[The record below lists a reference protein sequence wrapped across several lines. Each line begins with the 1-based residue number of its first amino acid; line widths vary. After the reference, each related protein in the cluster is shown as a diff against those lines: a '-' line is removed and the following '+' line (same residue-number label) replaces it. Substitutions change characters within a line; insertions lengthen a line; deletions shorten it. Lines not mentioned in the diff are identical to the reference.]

1 MKRLIL
7 ALPLLI
13 ALSHAATAQTTGP
26 AVAQPNGEISTAA
39 GVINDDTRAII
50 AGKFAIPLSH
60 SFGAQID
67 ASQIVGEGTDRG
79 GFGGHVFYRD
89 PQKYLL
95 GMTGMWSRISSED
108 LYRAGPEAELYI
120 KDVSFR
126 VSGGWQHGFD
136 ETTGYGNA
144 KVTYYPMDNL
154 SLAVRGEAFSSVR
167 SAGVEVEY
175 QPSEKPFTVFA
186 TGGDSNNSDGT
197 YLAGL
202 RFTFGAPGTSLK
214 QRHREYDP
222 VNIVDSFNMNEGA
235 SAIGKYSQPAAQICV
250 PDYCGAPGGD
260 PACCIAQ

>member
-1 MKRLIL
+1 MKHLLFIAPLLL
-7 ALPLLI
+7 ALPQA
-13 ALSHAATAQTTGP
+13 ALAQTTGP

-39 GVINDDTRAII
+39 GVINNDTRAII
-50 AGKFAIPLSH
+50 AGKVAVPLSH

-67 ASQIVGEGTDRG
+67 GSQIVGEGTDRG
-79 GFGGHVFYRD
+79 GLAGHVFYRD

-95 GMTGMWSRISSED
+95 GLTTMWSRISSED
-108 LYRAGPEAELYI
+108 LYRAGPEAELYL
-120 KDVSFR
+120 KDVTFR

-154 SLAVRGEAFSSVR
+154 ALAVRGEAFSSVR

-186 TGGDSNNSDGT
+186 TGGDSNNADGLF
-197 YLAGL
+197 LAGL

-214 QRHREYDP
+214 ERHRQYDP
-222 VNIVDSFNMNEGA
+222 VNIVDSFNMNEGS
-235 SAIGKYSQPAAQICV
+235 SAIQQYATPAAPSTPCT
-250 PDYCGAPGGD
+250 PWPSCGQAD
-260 PACCIAQ
+260 